1 MKVICIFLFIRI
13 QQRLKEFGLKMK
25 DLKKTIKSLLIIEGP
40 DISEFAENTFLQGR
54 EWKRL
59 IQLPEKNSSV
69 HFLENELRIVVIID
83 ENLTFSGKIADLVI
97 RFLDS
102 ERVITLNVKSRVE
115 YKSEKFRL
123 FSDEITFLR
132 TLVMQE
138 AGDKELGTT
147 NPKIPPPLEVP
158 NFISGVAAGGTRNL
172 N

>member
-1 MKVICIFLFIRI
+1 
-13 QQRLKEFGLKMK
+13 MK

-69 HFLENELRIVVIID
+69 HFLENELRIVIIID

-97 RFLDS
+97 RFLES

-132 TLVMQE
+132 TVVMQE

-158 NFISGVAAGGTRNL
+158 NFISGVAAGGRKNF